1 MSLRTLLPSVLV
13 VVGVLVIAS
22 CSAGTGNGVTT
33 TVGSISNAAVTT
45 EPVDSDFPAG
55 FDVQGHRGARG
66 LKPENTLPSFET
78 ALDLGVSTLEL
89 DLHYSADGDVVVW
102 HDPVIDADKCG
113 LKEGAPSHI
122 PDPDDPEAPKDSFAV
137 RSLTTDDLRWF
148 DCSRNPDQEA
158 FPDQN
163 SEPTLLA
170 ESDFG
175 IITLDDLIDFV
186 DHYAVAPSK
195 TEIQRQGALVVGY
208 NVETKRGFGDPSAID
223 DGFDGTNPGPFELR
237 LLEVI
242 DEHQIRDRVVV
253 QSFIRESLESI
264 HLIDPELRLAA
275 LTIGDADPGGYAAL
289 GASVWSP
296 QASSISERRLAEAFE
311 VGLVVIPW
319 TVNSLEEVEM
329 LVDAGVDGVI
339 TDRPD
344 LILGS

>member
-1 MSLRTLLPSVLV
+1 MYQKTALGCIVLSGVVLL
-13 VVGVLVIAS
+13 AS
-22 CSAGTGNGVTT
+22 CSGTSGDDVTT
-33 TVGSISNAAVTT
+33 TTGAASTSTT
-45 EPVDSDFPAG
+45 SADAGGVQLPAG

-66 LKPENTLPSFET
+66 LKPENTLPSFEA

-89 DLHYSADGDVVVW
+89 DLHFSADGDVVVW

-113 LKEGAPSHI
+113 LKAGAPSEI
-122 PDPDDPEAPKDSFAV
+122 PDPDDPETSEESLAV

-148 DCSRNPDQEA
+148 DCSRNPDPQA
-158 FPDQN
+158 FPAQN
-163 SEPTLLA
+163 SEPTTLA
-170 ESDFG
+170 ERDFG

-186 DHYAVAPSK
+186 ERYASATSK
-195 TEIQRQGALVVGY
+195 SDIQRQGAVVVGY

-242 DEHQIRDRVVV
+242 EERQIRDRVVV
-253 QSFIRESLESI
+253 QSFTRESLESI
-264 HLIDPELRLAA
+264 HRVDPEIRLAA
-275 LTIGDADPGGYAAL
+275 LTVGDADPAGYAAL

-296 QASSISERRLAEAFE
+296 QASSISERRLSEAHE
-311 VGLVVIPW
+311 AGLVVIPW
-319 TVNSLEEVEM
+319 TVNSLEEIEM
-329 LVDAGVDGVI
+329 LIEAGVDGVI